1 MFSQIKNKLQL
12 ISGFLLLIFS
22 TYYLSKDNGL
32 LGFFADDGNTLYV
45 LLKNITFFELIDIS
59 IKWDAARDLHL
70 IWQKFFI
77 LMSEKY
83 VNGDSYIKALVDE
96 RVDEIKNNKLAQL
109 RDIDE
114 KDLYNVIEENSPF
127 K

>member
-1 MFSQIKNKLQL
+1 MKKRSIPHKKNKQNTKIINNKTVHVEIPGTIHRKLRAL
-12 ISGFLLLIFS
+12 LFLNEISM
-22 TYYLSKDNGL
+22 
-32 LGFFADDGNTLYV
+32 
-45 LLKNITFFELIDIS
+45 
-59 IKWDAARDLHL
+59 
-70 IWQKFFI
+70 QKFFI

>member
-1 MFSQIKNKLQL
+1 MHVEIPGTIHRKLRAL
-12 ISGFLLLIFS
+12 LFLNEISM
-22 TYYLSKDNGL
+22 
-32 LGFFADDGNTLYV
+32 
-45 LLKNITFFELIDIS
+45 
-59 IKWDAARDLHL
+59 
-70 IWQKFFI
+70 QKFFI

-109 RDIDE
+109 RDIEE